1 MPSPPFCRTFSL
13 WTCAGRRR
21 YHAGLAAA
29 IAAYGGFGRTGAF
42 GAARC
47 GVFQLNA
54 ACGLDVI
61 HRLAALGGA
70 QVHFLHLGAG
80 ALSGGLPRGCR
91 RLVVQAVC
99 GLLCLLRGRRL
110 GCLRA
115 VHGTAGALHLELQGI
130 AVFALGCGAVGHGL
144 ALGIGQLTRDIR
156 LGRGLLDRLLHRL
169 LDGFPDRFRLGP
181 GRRALADVPPLGRAH
196 GLLHRAAAGVLF
208 GQLLGAAAGSLVL
221 LLLGASGRAAVYSL
235 RGSLIVFPPCCMEC
249 FYFSCAFAYS

>member
-1 MPSPPFCRTFSL
+1 M
-13 WTCAGRRR
+13 
-21 YHAGLAAA
+21 
-29 IAAYGGFGRTGAF
+29 
-42 GAARC
+42 
-47 GVFQLNA
+47 
-54 ACGLDVI
+54 
-61 HRLAALGGA
+61 
-70 QVHFLHLGAG
+70 GAG

-130 AVFALGCGAVGHGL
+130 AVFALSCGAVGHGL
-144 ALGIGQLTRDIR
+144 ALGIGQLTPGVR

-169 LDGFPDRFRLGP
+169 LYGFPDRFRLGP

-196 GLLHRAAAGVLF
+196 GLLHRAAAGILF

-221 LLLGASGRAAVYSL
+221 LLLGASGRAGGIQLTRFAHCFSSL
-235 RGSLIVFPPCCMEC
+235 LYGVFLL
-249 FYFSCAFAYS
+249 